1 MWVIWFVV
9 LVNSCIAKKNE
20 KQKLVY
26 TQMDVSTE
34 DSLPQ
39 MKTYVYKDIECNR

>member
-1 MWVIWFVV
+1 M
-9 LVNSCIAKKNE
+9 KN
-20 KQKLVY
+20 KKLVY

-39 MKTYVYKDIECNR
+39 MKTYVYKDIEYNR